1 MYLLL
6 ILANLYFIISCQSSS
21 DFTIAVLPD
30 TQFYSSFYEETFQ
43 EQTFWE
49 TSSSFDQVG

>member
-1 MYLLL
+1 MYLLP
-6 ILANLYFIISCQSSS
+6 ILSIFINFVYCQQPY
-21 DFTIAVLPD
+21 FTIAVLPD